1 MDFREAEPGTWAQL
15 VTTRQLAD
23 GVSGGDRSRPARR
36 VLVAQMREPLRRFLA
51 TEAGSAGLMLAAVL
65 IALVWAN
72 SPWSG
77 AYESLLHTEATVQ
90 VGGANL
96 SLDVGHW
103 VSDGLMA
110 LFFLVIGLE
119 VRRELSIGEL
129 TERRRIAVPVLGAI
143 AGMAVPAVLYL
154 AINPS
159 GEAANGWAVVI
170 ATDTALVLGALAIVG
185 PALST
190 QLRIFL
196 LSVAVFDDLVAVVVI
211 GVVYSGS
218 LDLVALAVAG
228 ASLAVIALLSRR
240 GEWRYPVYAVLFVL
254 LWVATV
260 RSGLHASIAGMAA
273 GLLIGAH
280 PARRTDV
287 ERVAA
292 RFRAFQQAPLPDVGD
307 SARKALQQSVS
318 MNERLQVILHP
329 AVAYVIVPLFVL
341 TNAGVDLRGGVLSE
355 AMASP
360 VTWGVVAGLVAGK
373 TVGIGVAALASA
385 RLGVGPLPQG
395 VGEGQ
400 VIGGAALSGIGFTVS
415 LLIANLA
422 FTSTELLNAATV
434 GILLA
439 AVLATFTGWVAF
451 RLAAVL
457 RGERTASLPMLLDR
471 PVDPARDHILGP
483 VDAPLTLVEYGDFE
497 CPFCGRVTGV
507 VDALRERFGD
517 DLRYVFR
524 HLPLADAHPHAVL
537 AAEAAEAAA
546 AQGAFWEMHDRLF
559 THADQLEP
567 PDLLVHAAVL
577 GLDVE
582 RFARELGTGVHG
594 ARIREDVASAEAS
607 GATSTP
613 TFFVNGRRQVGRYD
627 EEALAAAL
635 AGEQPTPPV
644 ESPLEVPRARP
655 EGAGLPAFGRLRVPA
670 TNAAPLSLDGLEET
684 PDHEGAFPRLT
695 SDQIAAL
702 AQHGERRQVVA
713 GEPLVGDDGAPGSD
727 FVVVIAGAVAVVDG
741 YGQDNRVRA
750 VHGPGRFL
758 GGLGTLRGQ
767 AMVLTPVAQRDG
779 EVLTIPTASLRTVL
793 DADPQLRDV
802 ILRTY
807 LLRRSYVIR
816 QTAVKIVGSGTSL
829 TAQRLRTFLT
839 ARDVT
844 HSWLDI
850 DSDEHAATIL
860 ERLGVSPEETPV
872 AITRDRRVLRNPGEA
887 ELAAALDLDG

>member
-1 MDFREAEPGTWAQL
+1 MTTQQL
-15 VTTRQLAD
+15 GD
-23 GVSGGDRSRPARR
+23 GASGGQSRPARR

-51 TEAGSAGLMLAAVL
+51 TEAGSAGIMVAAVVA
-65 IALVWAN
+65 ALLWAN
-72 SPWSG
+72 SAWSD
-77 AYESLLHTEATVQ
+77 AYESLLHTSASVQ
-90 VGGANL
+90 IGGAQL
-96 SLDVGHW
+96 SMDVGHW

-119 VRRELSIGEL
+119 VRRELSMGEL
-129 TERRRIAVPVLGAI
+129 TERRRIIVPVLGAL
-143 AGMAVPAVLYL
+143 AGMAIPALLYL

-159 GEAANGWAVVI
+159 GEAASGWGVVI

-185 PALST
+185 PASST

-196 LSVAVFDDLVAVVVI
+196 LSVAVFDDLVAVAVI
-211 GVVYSGS
+211 GVVYSSS
-218 LDLVALAVAG
+218 LDLVALAVA
-228 ASLAVIALLSRR
+228 AAALALIALLSRR
-240 GEWRYPVYAVLFVL
+240 GEWRYSVYAVVFLV

-260 RSGLHASIAGMAA
+260 QSGLHASIAGMAA

-292 RFRAFQQAPLPDVGD
+292 RFRAFQQAPLPDVGYA
-307 SARKALQQSVS
+307 ARKALQQSVS
-318 MNERLQVILHP
+318 MNERLQVVLHP

-341 TNAGVDLRGGVLSE
+341 ANAGVDLRGGVLSE
-355 AMASP
+355 AIASP
-360 VTWGVVAGLVAGK
+360 VTWGVVAGLVVGK
-373 TVGIGVAALASA
+373 TIGIGVTALASS

-422 FTSTELLNAATV
+422 FTSTELRDATTV

-439 AVLATFTGWVAF
+439 AVLATLTGWVVF

-457 RGERTASLPMLLDR
+457 RGERTASRPMVLDR
-471 PVDPARDHILGP
+471 AVDPARDHSRGP

-497 CPFCGRVTGV
+497 CPFCSRATGM
-507 VDALRERFGD
+507 VDALIERFGD

-524 HLPLADAHPHAVL
+524 HLPLADVHPNAVL

-546 AQGAFWEMHDRLF
+546 AQGAFWKMHDHLF
-559 THADQLEP
+559 THPDQLEP
-567 PDLLVHAAVL
+567 PDLLTHAAAL

-582 RFARELGTGVHG
+582 RFSRELGTGVHA
-594 ARIREDVASAEAS
+594 ARVREDVASAEAS
-607 GATSTP
+607 GATGTP

-627 EEALAAAL
+627 EESLAAAL
-635 AGEQPTPPV
+635 TGGQPPPAV
-644 ESPLEVPRARP
+644 GAPADAMPAKP
-655 EGAGLPAFGRLRVPA
+655 EGPGVPAVGRLRAPTA
-670 TNAAPLSLDGLEET
+670 ITAPLMLDGLEET
-684 PDHEGAFPRLT
+684 SDSEGAFPRLS

-702 AQHGERRQVVA
+702 SRLGQRRQVAA
-713 GEPLVGDDGAPGSD
+713 GEPIFGDGEPGAD
-727 FVVVIAGAVAVVDG
+727 FVVVISGAVAVVDG
-741 YGQDNRVRA
+741 YGQDNRVRG

-767 AMVLTPVAQRDG
+767 AMFLTPVAQQDG
-779 EVLTIPTASLRTVL
+779 QVLTVPTERLTTALNS
-793 DADPQLRDV
+793 DPQLRDM

-807 LLRRSYVIR
+807 LLRRSYLID
-816 QTAVKIVGSGTSL
+816 QTAVKIIGSGASSA
-829 TAQRLRTFLT
+829 AQRLREFLT
-839 ARDVT
+839 ARDVL
-844 HSWLDI
+844 HSWLDL
-850 DSDEHAATIL
+850 DTDQHASAL
-860 ERLGVSPEETPV
+860 VQQLGIGPEETPV
-872 AITRDRRVLRNPGEA
+872 AITRERRVLRNPSEA